1 MKKILFGFIIFLSAI
16 TIFFLFSARQIQA
29 EAPVSDTEISKKLD
43 DILKTQKDIMEGI
56 KSMKEELNII
66 KIRVTQRV

>member
-43 DILKTQKDIMEGI
+43 DILKTQKDT
-56 KSMKEELNII
+56 LTNIL
-66 KIRVTQRV
+66 